1 MSGETGGD
9 DGLVLSF
16 NFGGGEKS
24 AASAAE
30 AKQKAMME
38 KLQKREEER
47 KKKEEERKK
56 KKEAGESEEPEVKT
70 KPKVTPKGAKATKPA
85 DADAEPVDEPKASPG
100 DKGPEDTIVQK
111 TAVQAP
117 VEESPAEP
125 AEVVIKPSK
134 PKAPATKPAPKV
146 DFDDMQVG
154 GSKKSNPPPEFEEKP
169 PAPSAGFDE
178 DRPLKNKKTAFVMS
192 EYPEGEEP
200 PAESIDDGT
209 AKIVAKGGYN
219 LDDLDDANPFGA
231 AAVEDEATLRK
242 GPVEVRA
249 VDKKS
254 VKKRM
259 YAFQELLEIAK

>member
-9 DGLVLSF
+9 EGLVLNF
-16 NFGGGEKS
+16 NFAGGEKGAS
-24 AASAAE
+24 SAAE
-30 AKQKAMME
+30 AKQKAIME
-38 KLQKREEER
+38 KMQKREEER
-47 KKKEEERKK
+47 KKKEEERKR
-56 KKEAGESEEPEVKT
+56 KKEAGESEEPEAKV
-70 KPKVTPKGAKATKPA
+70 KPKVTPKAPKAAKPA
-85 DADAEPVDEPKASPG
+85 DAEAEPLEESTTSPG
-100 DKGPEDTIVQK
+100 GLKMEQSELQK
-111 TAVQAP
+111 TSAETPAEEPQVEP
-117 VEESPAEP
+117 VEI
-125 AEVVIKPSK
+125 VTKPVK
-134 PKAPATKPAPKV
+134 PKAPAAKPAPKTDLDEV
-146 DFDDMQVG
+146 PVG
-154 GSKKSNPPPEFEEKP
+154 GSKKTKAPPEFAEKP
-169 PAPSAGFDE
+169 PAPSGGFDD
-178 DRPLKNKKTAFVMS
+178 DRPLNNKKAVTMMS

-219 LDDLDDANPFGA
+219 LDDLDDANPFGT